1 MMKTSW
7 FGLGC
12 LIFLVA
18 APCFGADIG
27 MITLVDGKPKVLRGT
42 AWFNLSEGVR
52 VRDGDTLDVPDKGQ
66 LQLELTDGGA
76 VSVVG
81 PGALYAASLTP
92 RDAKQASLAELF
104 LTRGWLKLDTKP
116 PGARVRIRTPLGTVM
131 ASDATAVMHLTGDA
145 IEMFV
150 ETGSVKMTEAT
161 KPDAAGS
168 ETKAGGY
175 AARAAGK
182 PVESAARAPSVF
194 VATMPRDFMDEVRF
208 RPGGSGSGPRRDVS
222 RGATVVDRSVPC
234 GFHEALRAEA
244 CGPCVP
250 HRGGGQQQ
258 GSTGME
264 CRGCQA
270 ESRAGSSFSSAAAER
285 DGKGKGKTKSA
296 RKNMALAVGNPAQ
309 IAKPP

>member
-7 FGLGC
+7 FRLGC

-131 ASDATAVMHLTGDA
+131 ASDA
-145 IEMFV
+145 
-150 ETGSVKMTEAT
+150 
-161 KPDAAGS
+161 
-168 ETKAGGY
+168 
-175 AARAAGK
+175 
-182 PVESAARAPSVF
+182 
-194 VATMPRDFMDEVRF
+194 
-208 RPGGSGSGPRRDVS
+208 
-222 RGATVVDRSVPC
+222 
-234 GFHEALRAEA
+234 
-244 CGPCVP
+244 
-250 HRGGGQQQ
+250 
-258 GSTGME
+258 
-264 CRGCQA
+264 
-270 ESRAGSSFSSAAAER
+270 AAACR
-285 DGKGKGKTKSA
+285 ACSA
-296 RKNMALAVGNPAQ
+296 KRRRNSGVE
-309 IAKPP
+309 

>member
-27 MITLVDGKPKVLRGT
+27 MITLVDGRPKVLRGT

-131 ASDATAVMHLTGDA
+131 ASDAAAVMHLTGDA

-150 ETGSVKMTEAT
+150 ETGPVKMTEAT

-182 PVESAARAPSVF
+182 AVESAARAPSVVF
-194 VATMPRDFMDEVRF
+194 ATMPRDFMDPLP
-208 RPGGSGSGPRRDVS
+208 RP
-222 RGATVVDRSVPC
+222 ATKFPSAP
-234 GFHEALRAEA
+234 
-244 CGPCVP
+244 
-250 HRGGGQQQ
+250 
-258 GSTGME
+258 
-264 CRGCQA
+264 
-270 ESRAGSSFSSAAAER
+270 AG
-285 DGKGKGKTKSA
+285 
-296 RKNMALAVGNPAQ
+296 
-309 IAKPP
+309 